1 MSKFSLPLN
10 RLLQQF
16 RFHALYTAWVLACI
30 GTLWSIYYSYIRN
43 IEPCFLCHYQRICLF
58 PLCII
63 LGIAS
68 YKDSSEIKDYVL
80 PLPILG
86 FCVAVYQV
94 CLQEIPGM
102 QLDLC
107 GRVSCEAK
115 IFVFGFIT
123 IPMASALA
131 FATIAGLLW
140 TAKNKEIKH

>member
-1 MSKFSLPLN
+1 MNKLPQSLELWL
-10 RLLQQF
+10 RQL
-16 RFHALYTAWVLACI
+16 RTHSLYMAWVLSCI

-58 PLCII
+58 PLCVI

-68 YKDSSEIKDYVL
+68 YKDFSGIKDYVL
-80 PLPILG
+80 PLPVLG
-86 FCVAVYQV
+86 FCIAFYQI

-115 IFVFGFIT
+115 IFVFKFIT

-140 TAKNKEIKH
+140 ASTSKDSKR